1 MSPKSDF
8 IISFLNVKSDYIDEY
23 NIKCIDDVCYV
34 DIKLKRRSV
43 LAKYVEVNLL
53 VMVFLIKPSTTNMI
67 VYSYSLKNN
76 MLD

>member
-34 DIKLKRRSV
+34 DIKLKRRSE
-43 LAKYVEVNLL
+43 LCGGKLIGHGTFNKTINHANL
-53 VMVFLIKPSTTNMI
+53 
-67 VYSYSLKNN
+67 
-76 MLD
+76 

>member
-34 DIKLKRRSV
+34 DIKLKRKKCSCD
-43 LAKYVEVNLL
+43 
-53 VMVFLIKPSTTNMI
+53 IWG
-67 VYSYSLKNN
+67 
-76 MLD
+76 

>member
-53 VMVFLIKPSTTNMI
+53 VMVLLIKPSTTL
-67 VYSYSLKNN
+67 V
-76 MLD
+76 

>member
-8 IISFLNVKSDYIDEY
+8 ITSFLNVKSDYIDEY

-53 VMVFLIKPSTTNMI
+53 VMVLLIKPSTTL
-67 VYSYSLKNN
+67 VYKNKQYQ
-76 MLD
+76 